1 MRNGGCCLGRIVVP
15 AFMRVTLR
23 FRFCPARWRGR
34 PVAPGPHGRRHM
46 TRHPPP
52 ADADAPATLGACRR
66 CALWGMTQ
74 PVPAP
79 APSTRRSCWSASS
92 RATRRTARDCRSS
105 ARPGMLDRALGEAG
119 IERAHCYLT
128 NAVKHFKWEPRGK
141 RGCTRR
147 PRNARWP
154 RAATGSNANSMRY
167 GRASSSR
174 SAAPRCA
181 RCCKTTMRRSRR
193 ARADSHGA
201 RPARRRHLSPVVRAA
216 HARRRFARACVPE
229 ARRRVAHRIAPY
241 GEPDRDGDLDR
252 DNRHGA
258 RGGTR

>member
-1 MRNGGCCLGRIVVP
+1 MRNGGCCTGTNRRTGLH
-15 AFMRVTLR
+15 
-23 FRFCPARWRGR
+23 ARHAALSFLSR
-34 PVAPGPHGRRHM
+34 PLAWATCRALAARASSH
-46 TRHPPP
+46 
-52 ADADAPATLGACRR
+52 DAPSAARRRRRTGDTRRCRR
-66 CALWGMTQ
+66 CALWG
-74 PVPAP
+74 PSRCPAP
-79 APSTRRSCWSASS
+79 ARRRDDHAGR
-92 RATRRTARDCRSS
+92 RAAG
-105 ARPGMLDRALGEAG
+105 RPGGPPGIAVRRRGRALDRALGEAG

-141 RGCTRR
+141 RR

-229 ARRRVAHRIAPY
+229 ARRRVAHRIAPT